1 MQFKVFFSTLS
12 YRQRDVQPLRVPF
25 LSFSGFL
32 SCLGMGFDLQLRLA
46 HQTHSVRFR
55 NYLGK
60 EA

>member
-12 YRQRDVQPLRVPF
+12 YRQRDVWPLRVPS

-32 SCLGMGFDLQLRLA
+32 GCQGMGFDLLLRLA